1 MTISE
6 VSKRTDKTPL
16 GTLLSVLTS
25 FEVLA
30 RYLEIELQHHGASL
44 IRFNIM
50 STLFKNGGE
59 MTPSEIAESV
69 FREKNSIT
77 AVINTLEKQGVVRRE
92 PSPDD
97 GRSVKVVITDK
108 GWKEANRLNP
118 ISSDRPG
125 YRPELTRAARK
136 SQTAQSVPAQQR
148 RRSTPQFRQT
158 YKFQCLSHPLFDLR
172 PWYPE
177 SAMYQREG
185 DVFEDRHVRPDGVRL
200 EYHTDAALV
209 RRNCHPLTPRKN
221 QPFPDVYFPTVRSFQ
236 PRHAPQRSRL
246 PAARRAKQGQE
257 GAFGDFKTD
266 SPDCR
271 HRSVRHEKGFC

>member
-1 MTISE
+1 MTINE

-16 GTLLSVLTS
+16 GTLLSLLTS

-108 GWKEANRLNP
+108 GWQEANRLNP
-118 ISSDRPG
+118 IAQ
-125 YRPELTRAARK
+125 ELSRGALACLEKERIEELVEMMRK
-136 SQTAQSVPAQQR
+136 VR
-148 RRSTPQFRQT
+148 
-158 YKFQCLSHPLFDLR
+158 
-172 PWYPE
+172 E
-177 SAMYQREG
+177 SLLPR
-185 DVFEDRHVRPDGVRL
+185 VS
-200 EYHTDAALV
+200 
-209 RRNCHPLTPRKN
+209 RNSGNGK
-221 QPFPDVYFPTVRSFQ
+221 
-236 PRHAPQRSRL
+236 
-246 PAARRAKQGQE
+246 
-257 GAFGDFKTD
+257 
-266 SPDCR
+266 
-271 HRSVRHEKGFC
+271 RHEPSS